1 MKVVVVAGAIER
13 DGRYLAARRTR
24 PDWAAG
30 RWEFPGGK
38 VEAGESEES
47 ALSRELHEE
56 LGVDT
61 EIVRRVSGEWALHD
75 NLVLHLYVVHLL
87 SGEPR
92 ALDHHDELRWV
103 SPAEFDQIPWL
114 ESDVEAVKSLAQG
127 PT

>member
-56 LGVDT
+56 LGVVT

>member
-1 MKVVVVAGAIER
+1 MTVVVVAGAIER

-38 VEAGESEES
+38 VEPGESEES
-47 ALSRELHEE
+47 ALARELHEE
-56 LGVDT
+56 LGVAT

-75 NLVLHLYVVHLL
+75 DLVLHLYVVRLL
-87 SGEPR
+87 SGEPQ

-114 ESDVEAVKSLAQG
+114 ESDVVAVRSLGQG

>member
-47 ALSRELHEE
+47 ALPRELHEE
-56 LGVDT
+56 FGVVT

>member
-1 MKVVVVAGAIER
+1 VKVVVVAGAIER

-47 ALSRELHEE
+47 ALARELHEE